1 MAKAYDY
8 LFKLLLIGDSGVGKT
23 CVLLRFC
30 DSAFSTTF
38 ISTIGIDFKI
48 RTIDLDGRKIKLQI
62 WDTAGQERFKTITT
76 AYYRGA
82 MERFKTI
89 TTAYYRG
96 AMGIMLV
103 YDITSEKSFD
113 NIKNWIRNIE
123 EHASAEVERM
133 LIGNKCD
140 MQDKRQVSREKG
152 EHLATEYGIK
162 FMETSAKGNIN
173 VDEAFLS
180 LAKDIKAKIDKKAGT
195 DQTGNRVISGG
206 IRPKQDPN
214 KKPGTSFWS
223 RCSLF

>member
-82 MERFKTI
+82 M
-89 TTAYYRG
+89 
-96 AMGIMLV
+96 GIMLV

-123 EHASAEVERM
+123 E
-133 LIGNKCD
+133 
-140 MQDKRQVSREKG
+140 
-152 EHLATEYGIK
+152 
-162 FMETSAKGNIN
+162 
-173 VDEAFLS
+173 
-180 LAKDIKAKIDKKAGT
+180 
-195 DQTGNRVISGG
+195 
-206 IRPKQDPN
+206 
-214 KKPGTSFWS
+214 
-223 RCSLF
+223 